1 MDADVDVSRL
11 VRAAAGGD
19 AGSWEALVNR
29 YSSLVWAVARA
40 HRLDRTD
47 AADVAQT
54 VWLRLVEHLG
64 RLREPAA
71 LAGWLRTTTHH
82 ECLRVRRRRDR
93 EVPDPFVAQHEGSD
107 PLDSPEALLLD
118 DERDR
123 QVWSALSRLSERCRT
138 LLRVL
143 AADPDAGYA
152 QVSAAAG
159 LPIGS
164 IGPTRARCLEQ
175 LRRRLVATGYLQP
188 TGGNG

>member
-1 MDADVDVSRL
+1 MDADLDVSGL
-11 VRAAAGGD
+11 VNAAASGD
-19 AGSWEALVNR
+19 AGAWDALVTR
-29 YSSLVWAVARA
+29 YSALVWAVARA
-40 HRLDRTD
+40 HRLDRPD
-47 AADVAQT
+47 AADVVQT

-82 ECLRVRRRRDR
+82 ECLRVRRQRER
-93 EVPDPFVAQHEGSD
+93 EVPDPFAARDEPSD
-107 PLDSPEALLLD
+107 GLDSPELLLLHE
-118 DERDR
+118 ERDR
-123 QVWSALSRLSERCRT
+123 EVWAALQRLSERCRT

-152 QVSAAAG
+152 QVSAVAG

-175 LRRRLVATGYLQP
+175 LRRGLVSSGYLQS
-188 TGGNG
+188 TGGGG